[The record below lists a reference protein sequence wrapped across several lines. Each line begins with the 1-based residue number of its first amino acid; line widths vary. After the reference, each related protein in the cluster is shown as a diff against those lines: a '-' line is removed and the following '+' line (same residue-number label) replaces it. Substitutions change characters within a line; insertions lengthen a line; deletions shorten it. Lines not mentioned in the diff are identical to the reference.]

1 MLPEVTD
8 VHGSTHIED
17 IYLVASFNNWIPARM
32 EAWEKKLVLL
42 KDKHEI
48 ESETDRIRDQLKQLH
63 LPQATLKDH
72 IKRKYAH
79 LTRNESQEQLPS
91 TH

>member
-8 VHGSTHIED
+8 VHGHIED
-17 IYLVASFNNWIPARM
+17 IYLVASFNNWIPVRM

-72 IKRKYAH
+72 I
-79 LTRNESQEQLPS
+79 
-91 TH
+91 